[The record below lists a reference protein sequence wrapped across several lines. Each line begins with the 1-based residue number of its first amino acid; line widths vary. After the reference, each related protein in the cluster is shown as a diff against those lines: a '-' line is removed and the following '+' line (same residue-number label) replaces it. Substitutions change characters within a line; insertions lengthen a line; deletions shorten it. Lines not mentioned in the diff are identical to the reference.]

1 MKKKGNF
8 RKVVSGLL
16 AGMTMLSTVL
26 SPMTAYAAESSQRKN
41 LHFMRK

>member
-26 SPMTAYAAESSQRKN
+26 SPMTAYWKTFTFKKRNKN
-41 LHFMRK
+41 